1 MSDDASRFV
10 GGPPPPP
17 RKARGLTRASRPA
30 IAVEPEPESIQAI
43 ESAPLPAQS
52 TYEAE
57 SEQTAAVEPLVAQ
70 PVAGIPTAP
79 VIPHPPVAE
88 HQSAGV
94 QRSAGEEFD
103 APEPRRHKIKVT
115 FELDSDLRMRAR
127 TMFKLTGE
135 DEGDVSFGG
144 MLATL
149 IENECIRRERVYNG
163 GRPFEGTDRKLRP
176 GRPLG

>member
-17 RKARGLTRASRPA
+17 RKARGLTKATRPTA
-30 IAVEPEPESIQAI
+30 A
-43 ESAPLPAQS
+43 
-52 TYEAE
+52 AE
-57 SEQTAAVEPLVAQ
+57 SDPVTTQEVVSTPLVDQPSNYIRTEQAAIVGAPVAQ
-70 PVAGIPTAP
+70 PVTSFPAAP
-79 VIPHPPVAE
+79 VIPQLPVE
-88 HQSAGV
+88 PQQPVVV
-94 QRSAGEEFD
+94 QRLSGEGFD

-135 DEGDVSFGG
+135 DEGDVSFSG

>member
-30 IAVEPEPESIQAI
+30 VAVEPEPESIQAI
-43 ESAPLPAQS
+43 ESAPVPVQS
-52 TYEAE
+52 TYESE

-70 PVAGIPTAP
+70 SVASIPTAP
-79 VIPHPPVAE
+79 VIPHPPVAA
-88 HQSAGV
+88 QQPAGV

>member
-10 GGPPPPP
+10 GAPPPPP
-17 RKARGLTRASRPA
+17 RKAPGLTRATRPA
-30 IAVEPEPESIQAI
+30 VAADPEPATAQAVV
-43 ESAPLPAQS
+43 S
-52 TYEAE
+52 TPVTDQPSNEIRAV
-57 SEQTAAVEPLVAQ
+57 QTAAVMPELAVALQQ
-70 PVAGIPTAP
+70 PVN
-79 VIPHPPVAE
+79 VE
-88 HQSAGV
+88 
-94 QRSAGEEFD
+94 RSLGEEFV
-103 APEPRRHKIKVT
+103 APVSRRHKIKVT

>member
-30 IAVEPEPESIQAI
+30 VAMEPEPESIPAI
-43 ESAPLPAQS
+43 ESVPVPPQS
-52 TYEAE
+52 TPESE

-70 PVAGIPTAP
+70 PVASIPTAP
-79 VIPHPPVAE
+79 VIPHPPVAA
-88 HQSAGV
+88 QQPDGV
-94 QRSAGEEFD
+94 QRLAGEEFN